1 MNISKLL
8 FTSGYNEGLWGLSFS
23 LRKISV
29 STEEITWWTS
39 EGRERPG
46 LFKRSFKACPG
57 LLALCI
63 PK

>member
-8 FTSGYNEGLWGLSFS
+8 FTSGYNEGFRDLSFS

-29 STEEITWWTS
+29 STEERTWWTG

-46 LFKRSFKACPG
+46 LFKGSFKACPG
-57 LLALCI
+57 SFALCI